1 MEKQEVNN
9 MIKEMGELSEN
20 KEANKARLVELAKA
34 LTTHYMWEDKKVDK
48 SQLEIPFEEQ

>member
-20 KEANKARLVELAKA
+20 EEANKARLVELAKA

-48 SQLEIPFEEQ
+48 SQLKIPFEE